1 MIRVYIGIALAALLG
16 LGGWWLHH
24 TAYDAGYAA
33 HVAEVNAA
41 AVKAAAKHQ
50 AQVVVADKAQAAVT
64 DAGAAQ
70 TADTKDATAETVRV
84 ITRIV
89 HDTPAPAEC
98 VAAPDGVRA
107 LADAVARAN
116 AAARGVR

>member
-1 MIRVYIGIALAALLG
+1 MIRVYIGIALAVLLG

-41 AVKAAAKHQ
+41 VVKAAAAHQ
-50 AQVVVADKAQAAVT
+50 AQVVAADKAQVEVT
-64 DAGAAQ
+64 NAGAAQ
-70 TADTKDATAETVRV
+70 TAQTKDRIVETVRT
-84 ITRIV
+84 ITKVV

-107 LADAVARAN
+107 LTDAVARAN